1 MNKFNKFIENKHNK
15 SKLHFSPFQ
24 NYSNHFLCECGG
36 FESNYVEDLK
46 IFSYLVVCI
55 SCIFFGRL
63 QIECSHRIAMAKI
76 VVLIGLLKLLTHNS
90 RVDQLWR

>member
-46 IFSYLVVCI
+46 IFSYLVV
-55 SCIFFGRL
+55 L
-63 QIECSHRIAMAKI
+63 YYI
-76 VVLIGLLKLLTHNS
+76 VVSFLADFKLSVVIG
-90 RVDQLWR
+90 